1 MFGIVALNAG
11 LVWLVGNAKGL
22 SMNGRDRVIFDTLFM
37 GGAALLWLDVHA
49 LMWVGMRSGLCA
61 RRHVK
66 AVWRTL
72 LRVMAPAWLG
82 IIAIIMIGMAGRGLR
97 EETVQ
102 TMFTLWIVIG
112 GLYSAV
118 TGAIAKAELFRSFR
132 RLAADETTRPR
143 RMDMVGL
150 QPGLVLRPAR
160 AGSSS

>member
-1 MFGIVALNAG
+1 
-11 LVWLVGNAKGL
+11 
-22 SMNGRDRVIFDTLFM
+22 MNGRDRVIFDTLFL

-49 LMWVGMRSGLCA
+49 LIWVGMRSGLRA

-118 TGAIAKAELFRSFR
+118 TGAIARVELFRSFR
-132 RLAADETTRPR
+132 RLAADETTRSR
-143 RMDMVGL
+143 RMDL
-150 QPGLVLRPAR
+150 PGTRRGPALHPAR
-160 AGSSS
+160 TGFSP